1 MTKVSTITPCYNMSK
16 YMKGFLD
23 NLSTQTHKDLEIV
36 LDHNDPSDEEV
47 KLVEEYNEQYDNI
60 LHIKVEGVDPI
71 GTSMNRCIEYATGD
85 YLCIWNVDDLR
96 TPDSIEV
103 MAKALDEN
111 PDVDFVYGNYI
122 IVPKFGSTE
131 GQYVDETGEKMN
143 YNRYDLGPY
152 FMFRKSLLEKS
163 GVFDEQLV
171 QGADY
176 DLALRLAFNAKG
188 LHLPINLGYYL
199 NEGLGQST
207 KPDSKQ
213 PIERTVIEL
222 RYNIRVLE
230 PHLVPY
236 TRTYD
241 VGNIIVDEE
250 KFQFLILDESHNTE
264 KIISDTQS
272 SPYIKWN
279 DESLADLIRNDNV
292 YNVFIFNK
300 DGNHGYFSLLH
311 NLTSNIEGTIV
322 ELGNREGLG
331 ILSIYDALSEKVNY
345 IHLIL

>member
-1 MTKVSTITPCYNMSK
+1 
-16 YMKGFLD
+16 MKGFLD

-131 GQYVDETGEKMN
+131 GQYVDETGREDELTTGMI
-143 YNRYDLGPY
+143 LGPY
-152 FMFRKSLLEKS
+152 FMFRKSILEKS
-163 GVFDEQLV
+163 GIFDEQLV

-176 DLALRLAFNAKG
+176 DLALRLAMNGKG

-207 KPDSKQ
+207 KPNSKQ

-236 TRTYD
+236 TRSYD
-241 VGNIIVDEE
+241 VENIIVDEE
-250 KFQFLILDESHNTE
+250 KIPVS
-264 KIISDTQS
+264 
-272 SPYIKWN
+272 
-279 DESLADLIRNDNV
+279 
-292 YNVFIFNK
+292 
-300 DGNHGYFSLLH
+300 
-311 NLTSNIEGTIV
+311 NL
-322 ELGNREGLG
+322 R
-331 ILSIYDALSEKVNY
+331 
-345 IHLIL
+345 

>member
-47 KLVEEYNEQYDNI
+47 KLVEEYNEEYDNI

-96 TPDSIEV
+96 TPDSIEI

-111 PDVDFVYGNYI
+111 PDVDFVYGNYV
-122 IVPKFGSTE
+122 IVPNFGGTE
-131 GQYVDETGEKMN
+131 GQYVDETGREDELTTGMI
-143 YNRYDLGPY
+143 LGPY
-152 FMFRKSLLEKS
+152 FMFRKSILEKS

-176 DLALRLAFNAKG
+176 DLALRLALNGKG

-207 KPDSKQ
+207 KPNSKQ

-236 TRTYD
+236 TREYD
-241 VGNIIVDEE
+241 VENIIVDEE
-250 KFQFLILDESHNTE
+250 KIAVS
-264 KIISDTQS
+264 
-272 SPYIKWN
+272 
-279 DESLADLIRNDNV
+279 
-292 YNVFIFNK
+292 
-300 DGNHGYFSLLH
+300 
-311 NLTSNIEGTIV
+311 NL
-322 ELGNREGLG
+322 
-331 ILSIYDALSEKVNY
+331 K
-345 IHLIL
+345 

>member
-47 KLVEEYNEQYDNI
+47 KLVEEYNEEYDNI

-111 PDVDFVYGNYI
+111 PDVDFVYGNYV
-122 IVPKFGSTE
+122 IVPNFGGTE
-131 GQYVDETGEKMN
+131 GQYVDETGREDELTTGMI
-143 YNRYDLGPY
+143 LGPF
-152 FMFRKSLLEKS
+152 FMFRKSLIEKC

-176 DLALRLAFNAKG
+176 DLALRLAFNGKG
-188 LHLPINLGYYL
+188 LHLPVNLGYYL

-207 KPDSKQ
+207 KPNSKQ
-213 PIERTVIEL
+213 PIERTVIEM
-222 RYNIRVLE
+222 RYDIRILE
-230 PHLVPY
+230 PQLIPH
-236 TRTYD
+236 TNDYD
-241 VGNIIVDEE
+241 IESIIVDDE
-250 KFQFLILDESHNTE
+250 KL
-264 KIISDTQS
+264 
-272 SPYIKWN
+272 P
-279 DESLADLIRNDNV
+279 V
-292 YNVFIFNK
+292 
-300 DGNHGYFSLLH
+300 
-311 NLTSNIEGTIV
+311 SNF
-322 ELGNREGLG
+322 
-331 ILSIYDALSEKVNY
+331 K
-345 IHLIL
+345 

>member
-47 KLVEEYNEQYDNI
+47 KLVEEYNEEYDNI

-111 PDVDFVYGNYI
+111 PDVDFVYGNYV
-122 IVPKFGSTE
+122 IVPNFGGTE
-131 GQYVDETGEKMN
+131 GQYVDETGREDELTTGMI
-143 YNRYDLGPY
+143 LGPY
-152 FMFRKSLLEKS
+152 FMFRKSILEKS

-176 DLALRLAFNAKG
+176 DLALRLALNGKG

-207 KPDSKQ
+207 KPNSKQ

-236 TRTYD
+236 TREYD
-241 VGNIIVDEE
+241 VENIIVDEE
-250 KFQFLILDESHNTE
+250 KIPVS
-264 KIISDTQS
+264 
-272 SPYIKWN
+272 
-279 DESLADLIRNDNV
+279 
-292 YNVFIFNK
+292 
-300 DGNHGYFSLLH
+300 
-311 NLTSNIEGTIV
+311 NL
-322 ELGNREGLG
+322 
-331 ILSIYDALSEKVNY
+331 K
-345 IHLIL
+345 

>member
-36 LDHNDPSDEEV
+36 LDHNDPSDEEI

-111 PDVDFVYGNYI
+111 PDVDFVYGNYV
-122 IVPKFGSTE
+122 IVPKFGGTE
-131 GQYVDETGEKMN
+131 GQYVDETGREEELTTGMI
-143 YNRYDLGPY
+143 LGPY
-152 FMFRKSLLEKS
+152 FMFRKSLLKKS

-207 KPDSKQ
+207 KPNSKQ

-222 RYNIRVLE
+222 RYNIKVLE

-250 KFQFLILDESHNTE
+250 KI
-264 KIISDTQS
+264 
-272 SPYIKWN
+272 P
-279 DESLADLIRNDNV
+279 V
-292 YNVFIFNK
+292 
-300 DGNHGYFSLLH
+300 
-311 NLTSNIEGTIV
+311 SNF
-322 ELGNREGLG
+322 R
-331 ILSIYDALSEKVNY
+331 
-345 IHLIL
+345 

>member
-111 PDVDFVYGNYI
+111 PDVDFVYGNYV
-122 IVPKFGSTE
+122 IVPKFGGTE
-131 GQYVDETGEKMN
+131 GQYVDETGREDELTTGMI
-143 YNRYDLGPY
+143 LGPY
-152 FMFRKSLLEKS
+152 FMFRKSILEKS

-176 DLALRLAFNAKG
+176 DLALRLAMNGKG

-207 KPDSKQ
+207 KPNSKQ

-236 TRTYD
+236 TRSYD
-241 VGNIIVDEE
+241 VENIIVDEE
-250 KFQFLILDESHNTE
+250 KIPVSTL
-264 KIISDTQS
+264 K
-272 SPYIKWN
+272 
-279 DESLADLIRNDNV
+279 
-292 YNVFIFNK
+292 
-300 DGNHGYFSLLH
+300 
-311 NLTSNIEGTIV
+311 
-322 ELGNREGLG
+322 
-331 ILSIYDALSEKVNY
+331 
-345 IHLIL
+345 

>member
-16 YMKGFLD
+16 YMRGFLD

-36 LDHNDPSDEEV
+36 LDHNDPSDEEL
-47 KLVEEYNEQYDNI
+47 KLVEEYNEEYDNI

-111 PDVDFVYGNYI
+111 PDVDFVYGNYT
-122 IVPKFGSTE
+122 IVPNFGGTQ
-131 GQYVDETGEKMN
+131 GQYVDETGREDELTTGMI
-143 YNRYDLGPY
+143 LGPY
-152 FMFRKSLLEKS
+152 FMFRKSILDKS

-176 DLALRLAFNAKG
+176 DLALRLAFNGKG
-188 LHLPINLGYYL
+188 LHLPVNLGYYL

-213 PIERTVIEL
+213 PVERTVIEL
-222 RYNIRVLE
+222 RYDIRVLE
-230 PHLVPY
+230 PQLVPY
-236 TRTYD
+236 TKTYD
-241 VGNIIVDEE
+241 IENIIVDEE
-250 KFQFLILDESHNTE
+250 KIPVS
-264 KIISDTQS
+264 
-272 SPYIKWN
+272 
-279 DESLADLIRNDNV
+279 
-292 YNVFIFNK
+292 
-300 DGNHGYFSLLH
+300 
-311 NLTSNIEGTIV
+311 NL
-322 ELGNREGLG
+322 R
-331 ILSIYDALSEKVNY
+331 
-345 IHLIL
+345 

>member
-47 KLVEEYNEQYDNI
+47 KLVEDYNEQYNNI

-103 MAKALDEN
+103 MAKALDDN
-111 PDVDFVYGNYI
+111 PDVDFVYGNYT
-122 IVPKFGSTE
+122 IVPNFGGTQ
-131 GQYVDETGEKMN
+131 GQYVDETGREDELTTGMI
-143 YNRYDLGPY
+143 LGPF
-152 FMFRKSLLEKS
+152 FMFRKSLIEKS
-163 GVFDEQLV
+163 GIFDEQLI

-176 DLALRLAFNAKG
+176 DLALRLAFNGKG
-188 LHLPINLGYYL
+188 LHLPVNLGYYL

-207 KPDSKQ
+207 KPNSKQ
-213 PIERTVIEL
+213 PIERTVIEM

-230 PHLVPY
+230 PQLMPY
-236 TRTYD
+236 TSEYD
-241 VGNIIVDEE
+241 VENIIVDEE
-250 KFQFLILDESHNTE
+250 KIPA
-264 KIISDTQS
+264 S
-272 SPYIKWN
+272 S
-279 DESLADLIRNDNV
+279 
-292 YNVFIFNK
+292 
-300 DGNHGYFSLLH
+300 FS
-311 NLTSNIEGTIV
+311 
-322 ELGNREGLG
+322 
-331 ILSIYDALSEKVNY
+331 
-345 IHLIL
+345 

>member
-23 NLSTQTHKDLEIV
+23 NLSTQTHKNLEIV

-47 KLVEEYNEQYDNI
+47 KLVEDYNEQYDNI

-111 PDVDFVYGNYI
+111 PDVDFVYGNYT
-122 IVPKFGSTE
+122 IVPNFGGTQ
-131 GQYVDETGEKMN
+131 GQYVDETGREDELTTGMI
-143 YNRYDLGPY
+143 LGPY
-152 FMFRKSLLEKS
+152 FMFRKSILDKS

-176 DLALRLAFNAKG
+176 DLALRLAFNGKG
-188 LHLPINLGYYL
+188 LHLPVNLGYYL
-199 NEGLGQST
+199 NEGLGKST
-207 KPDSKQ
+207 KPYSKQ
-213 PIERTVIEL
+213 PVERTVIEL
-222 RYNIRVLE
+222 RYDIRVLE
-230 PHLVPY
+230 PQLVPY

-241 VGNIIVDEE
+241 IENIIVDEE
-250 KFQFLILDESHNTE
+250 KIPVS
-264 KIISDTQS
+264 
-272 SPYIKWN
+272 
-279 DESLADLIRNDNV
+279 
-292 YNVFIFNK
+292 
-300 DGNHGYFSLLH
+300 
-311 NLTSNIEGTIV
+311 NL
-322 ELGNREGLG
+322 R
-331 ILSIYDALSEKVNY
+331 
-345 IHLIL
+345 

>member
-47 KLVEEYNEQYDNI
+47 KLVEEYNEEYDNI

-111 PDVDFVYGNYI
+111 PDVDFVYGNYV
-122 IVPKFGSTE
+122 IVPRFGGTE
-131 GQYVDETGEKMN
+131 GQYVDETGREDELTTGMI
-143 YNRYDLGPY
+143 LGPY
-152 FMFRKSLLEKS
+152 FMFRKSILEKS

-176 DLALRLAFNAKG
+176 DLALRLALNGKG

-207 KPDSKQ
+207 KPNSKQ

-236 TRTYD
+236 TREYD
-241 VGNIIVDEE
+241 VENIIVDEE
-250 KFQFLILDESHNTE
+250 KIPVS
-264 KIISDTQS
+264 
-272 SPYIKWN
+272 
-279 DESLADLIRNDNV
+279 
-292 YNVFIFNK
+292 
-300 DGNHGYFSLLH
+300 
-311 NLTSNIEGTIV
+311 NL
-322 ELGNREGLG
+322 
-331 ILSIYDALSEKVNY
+331 K
-345 IHLIL
+345 

>member
-111 PDVDFVYGNYI
+111 PDVDFVYGNYV
-122 IVPKFGSTE
+122 IVPNFGGTE
-131 GQYVDETGEKMN
+131 GQYVDETGREDELTTGMI
-143 YNRYDLGPY
+143 LGPY
-152 FMFRKSLLEKS
+152 FMFRKSILEKS

-176 DLALRLAFNAKG
+176 DLALRLAMNGKG

-207 KPDSKQ
+207 KPNSKQ

-236 TRTYD
+236 TRSYD
-241 VGNIIVDEE
+241 VENIIVDEE
-250 KFQFLILDESHNTE
+250 KIPVSTL
-264 KIISDTQS
+264 K
-272 SPYIKWN
+272 
-279 DESLADLIRNDNV
+279 
-292 YNVFIFNK
+292 
-300 DGNHGYFSLLH
+300 
-311 NLTSNIEGTIV
+311 
-322 ELGNREGLG
+322 
-331 ILSIYDALSEKVNY
+331 
-345 IHLIL
+345 

>member
-1 MTKVSTITPCYNMSK
+1 
-16 YMKGFLD
+16 MKGFLD

-111 PDVDFVYGNYI
+111 PDVDFVYGNYF
-122 IVPKFGSTE
+122 IVPNFGGTE
-131 GQYVDETGEKMN
+131 GQYVDETGREDELTTGMI
-143 YNRYDLGPY
+143 LGPY
-152 FMFRKSLLEKS
+152 FMFRKSILEKS
-163 GVFDEQLV
+163 GMFDEQLV

-176 DLALRLAFNAKG
+176 DLALRLAMNGKG

-207 KPDSKQ
+207 KPNSKQ

-236 TRTYD
+236 TRSYD
-241 VGNIIVDEE
+241 VDNIIVDEE
-250 KFQFLILDESHNTE
+250 KIPVSTL
-264 KIISDTQS
+264 K
-272 SPYIKWN
+272 
-279 DESLADLIRNDNV
+279 
-292 YNVFIFNK
+292 
-300 DGNHGYFSLLH
+300 
-311 NLTSNIEGTIV
+311 
-322 ELGNREGLG
+322 
-331 ILSIYDALSEKVNY
+331 
-345 IHLIL
+345 

>member
-47 KLVEEYNEQYDNI
+47 KMVEDYNEQHDNI

-111 PDVDFVYGNYI
+111 PDVDFVYGNYV

-131 GQYVDETGEKMN
+131 GQYVDETGREEELTTGMI
-143 YNRYDLGPY
+143 LGPY

-207 KPDSKQ
+207 KPNSKQ

-236 TRTYD
+236 TRSYD

-250 KFQFLILDESHNTE
+250 KI
-264 KIISDTQS
+264 
-272 SPYIKWN
+272 P
-279 DESLADLIRNDNV
+279 V
-292 YNVFIFNK
+292 
-300 DGNHGYFSLLH
+300 
-311 NLTSNIEGTIV
+311 SNF
-322 ELGNREGLG
+322 R
-331 ILSIYDALSEKVNY
+331 
-345 IHLIL
+345 

>member
-111 PDVDFVYGNYI
+111 PDVDFVYGNYV
-122 IVPKFGSTE
+122 IVPKFGGTE
-131 GQYVDETGEKMN
+131 GQYVDETGREDELTTGMI
-143 YNRYDLGPY
+143 LGPY
-152 FMFRKSLLEKS
+152 FMFRKSILEKS

-176 DLALRLAFNAKG
+176 DLALRLALNGKG
-188 LHLPINLGYYL
+188 LHLPFNLGYYL

-207 KPDSKQ
+207 KPNSKQ

-236 TRTYD
+236 TRQYD
-241 VGNIIVDEE
+241 VENIIVDEE
-250 KFQFLILDESHNTE
+250 KIPVS
-264 KIISDTQS
+264 
-272 SPYIKWN
+272 
-279 DESLADLIRNDNV
+279 
-292 YNVFIFNK
+292 
-300 DGNHGYFSLLH
+300 
-311 NLTSNIEGTIV
+311 NL
-322 ELGNREGLG
+322 
-331 ILSIYDALSEKVNY
+331 K
-345 IHLIL
+345 

>member
-47 KLVEEYNEQYDNI
+47 KLVEEYNDQYDNI

-103 MAKALDEN
+103 MAKTLDEN
-111 PDVDFVYGNYI
+111 PDVDFVYGNYV
-122 IVPKFGSTE
+122 IVPRFGGTE
-131 GQYVDETGEKMN
+131 GQYVDETGREDELTTGMI
-143 YNRYDLGPY
+143 LGPY
-152 FMFRKSLLEKS
+152 FMFRKSILEKS
-163 GVFDEQLV
+163 GVFDEQLI

-176 DLALRLAFNAKG
+176 DLALRLAFNGKG
-188 LHLPINLGYYL
+188 LHLPVNLGYYL

-207 KPDSKQ
+207 KPNSKQ
-213 PIERTVIEL
+213 PIERTVIEM

-230 PHLVPY
+230 PQLMPY
-236 TRTYD
+236 TREYD
-241 VGNIIVDEE
+241 VENIIVDEE
-250 KFQFLILDESHNTE
+250 KIPVS
-264 KIISDTQS
+264 
-272 SPYIKWN
+272 
-279 DESLADLIRNDNV
+279 
-292 YNVFIFNK
+292 
-300 DGNHGYFSLLH
+300 
-311 NLTSNIEGTIV
+311 NL
-322 ELGNREGLG
+322 
-331 ILSIYDALSEKVNY
+331 K
-345 IHLIL
+345 

>member
-47 KLVEEYNEQYDNI
+47 KLVEKYNDEYDNI

-111 PDVDFVYGNYI
+111 PDVDFVYGNYV
-122 IVPKFGSTE
+122 IVPNFGGTE
-131 GQYVDETGEKMN
+131 GQYVDETGREDELTTGMI
-143 YNRYDLGPY
+143 LGPY
-152 FMFRKSLLEKS
+152 FMFRKSILEKS

-176 DLALRLAFNAKG
+176 DLALRLAFNGKG

-230 PHLVPY
+230 PHLVPE
-236 TRTYD
+236 TREYD
-241 VGNIIVDEE
+241 VMNIIVD
-250 KFQFLILDESHNTE
+250 DE
-264 KIISDTQS
+264 KI
-272 SPYIKWN
+272 P
-279 DESLADLIRNDNV
+279 V
-292 YNVFIFNK
+292 
-300 DGNHGYFSLLH
+300 
-311 NLTSNIEGTIV
+311 SNF
-322 ELGNREGLG
+322 
-331 ILSIYDALSEKVNY
+331 KQ
-345 IHLIL
+345 

>member
-47 KLVEEYNEQYDNI
+47 KLVEEYNEEYDNI

-111 PDVDFVYGNYI
+111 PDVDFVYGNYV
-122 IVPKFGSTE
+122 IVPRFGGTE
-131 GQYVDETGEKMN
+131 GQYVDETGREDELTTGMI
-143 YNRYDLGPY
+143 LGPY
-152 FMFRKSLLEKS
+152 FMFRKSVIEKS

-176 DLALRLAFNAKG
+176 DLALRLALNGKG

-207 KPDSKQ
+207 KPNSKQ

-236 TRTYD
+236 TREYD
-241 VGNIIVDEE
+241 IMNIIVDEE
-250 KFQFLILDESHNTE
+250 KIAVS
-264 KIISDTQS
+264 
-272 SPYIKWN
+272 
-279 DESLADLIRNDNV
+279 
-292 YNVFIFNK
+292 
-300 DGNHGYFSLLH
+300 
-311 NLTSNIEGTIV
+311 NL
-322 ELGNREGLG
+322 
-331 ILSIYDALSEKVNY
+331 K
-345 IHLIL
+345 

>member
-47 KLVEEYNEQYDNI
+47 KLVEEYNEEYDNI

-111 PDVDFVYGNYI
+111 PDVDFVYGNYV
-122 IVPKFGSTE
+122 IVPNFGGTE
-131 GQYVDETGEKMN
+131 GQYVDETGREDELTTGMI
-143 YNRYDLGPY
+143 LGPY
-152 FMFRKSLLEKS
+152 FMFRKSIIEKS

-176 DLALRLAFNAKG
+176 DLALRLALNGKG

-207 KPDSKQ
+207 KPNSKQ

-236 TRTYD
+236 TREYD
-241 VGNIIVDEE
+241 VENIIVDEE
-250 KFQFLILDESHNTE
+250 KIAVS
-264 KIISDTQS
+264 
-272 SPYIKWN
+272 
-279 DESLADLIRNDNV
+279 
-292 YNVFIFNK
+292 
-300 DGNHGYFSLLH
+300 
-311 NLTSNIEGTIV
+311 NL
-322 ELGNREGLG
+322 
-331 ILSIYDALSEKVNY
+331 K
-345 IHLIL
+345 

>member
-23 NLSTQTHKDLEIV
+23 NLSTQTHKNLEIV

-47 KLVEEYNEQYDNI
+47 KLVEDYNEQYDNI
-60 LHIKVEGVDPI
+60 LHINVEGVDPI

-111 PDVDFVYGNYI
+111 PDVDFVYGNYV

-131 GQYVDETGEKMN
+131 GQYVDETGREGELTTGMI
-143 YNRYDLGPY
+143 LGPY

-163 GVFDEQLV
+163 GVFDEQLI

-207 KPDSKQ
+207 KPNSKQ

-236 TRTYD
+236 TRSYD

-250 KFQFLILDESHNTE
+250 KI
-264 KIISDTQS
+264 
-272 SPYIKWN
+272 P
-279 DESLADLIRNDNV
+279 V
-292 YNVFIFNK
+292 
-300 DGNHGYFSLLH
+300 
-311 NLTSNIEGTIV
+311 SNF
-322 ELGNREGLG
+322 R
-331 ILSIYDALSEKVNY
+331 
-345 IHLIL
+345 

>member
-23 NLSTQTHKDLEIV
+23 NLSTQTHKDLEVV
-36 LDHNDPSDEEV
+36 LDHNDPSEEEV

-111 PDVDFVYGNYI
+111 PDVDFVYGNYV

-131 GQYVDETGEKMN
+131 GQYVDESGREEELTTGMI
-143 YNRYDLGPY
+143 LGPY

-163 GVFDEQLV
+163 GVFDEQLI

-250 KFQFLILDESHNTE
+250 KI
-264 KIISDTQS
+264 
-272 SPYIKWN
+272 P
-279 DESLADLIRNDNV
+279 V
-292 YNVFIFNK
+292 
-300 DGNHGYFSLLH
+300 
-311 NLTSNIEGTIV
+311 SNF
-322 ELGNREGLG
+322 R
-331 ILSIYDALSEKVNY
+331 
-345 IHLIL
+345 